1 MLTIA
6 EELLLL
12 ALDNKKG
19 TVSIS
24 ASDSLK
30 YGLAGGLLVELTLNN
45 RLALHKNKVIV
56 NDSTPLEDKLLNH
69 ILQII
74 INEPKSKS
82 AKYWVNKLD
91 ESVGGI
97 KRLLCSRLTKQT
109 IIEKRT
115 SKVLWLFTRDVHPVL
130 DIEAKRNIKLQLRK
144 GILQADEPDERI
156 AVLGSLVYICN
167 MVNDVFPI
175 EERKAAKKILKR
187 LSKNEVYGK
196 AVSETVQAMQSAVIA
211 AATVAAISAST
222 AVNSSN

>member
-24 ASDSLK
+24 ASDSLN
-30 YGLAGGLLVELTLNN
+30 YGLAGGLLVELTLQN
-45 RLALHKNKVIV
+45 RLALHHKKVIV
-56 NDSTPLEDKLLNH
+56 NDDTPVEDELLNH
-69 ILQII
+69 VLQII

-91 ESVGGI
+91 GSIGGI
-97 KRLLCSRLTKQT
+97 RQILYKRLQEQS

-115 SKVLWLFTRDVHPVL
+115 VKVLWIFSKNVYPIL
-130 DIEAKRNIKLQLRK
+130 DIAVKRNIMIQLRN

-156 AVLGSLVYICN
+156 AVLGSFVYICSLLN
-167 MVNDVFPI
+167 NVF
-175 EERKAAKKILKR
+175 R
-187 LSKNEVYGK
+187 
-196 AVSETVQAMQSAVIA
+196 
-211 AATVAAISAST
+211 
-222 AVNSSN
+222 